1 MVTMTDARNKELVAE
16 ILGSWDAGDFAYIE
30 SFHYMSERETARS
43 RLAPRASLDSCPQ
56 TPQRKYHKI
65 AMLNCRL
72 AACSRILAACSTA
85 HRQRFRRWVGIFHR
99 VALHWSECANA
110 SVAVVDFRT
119 SNSLMT
125 SCHSFDFFLVA

>member
-1 MVTMTDARNKELVAE
+1 MTDARNKKLVAE

-30 SFHYMSERETARS
+30 SFHHMSERETARS

-72 AACSRILAACSTA
+72 AACSRFSLPAQQLTVRDLGAGWASFIAWRFTGLSALMPPST
-85 HRQRFRRWVGIFHR
+85 
-99 VALHWSECANA
+99 SEHPIP
-110 SVAVVDFRT
+110 S
-119 SNSLMT
+119 
-125 SCHSFDFFLVA
+125 